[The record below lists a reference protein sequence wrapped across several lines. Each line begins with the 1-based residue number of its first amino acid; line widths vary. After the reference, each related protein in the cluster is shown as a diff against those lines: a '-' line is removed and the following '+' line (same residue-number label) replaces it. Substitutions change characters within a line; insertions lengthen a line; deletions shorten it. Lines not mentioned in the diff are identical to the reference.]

1 MRAHAL
7 RRAPGTK
14 EGQLDD
20 ILQNSVDHDTHDW
33 KASDFGETDYV
44 TEDEVAN
51 MVEDVADGS
60 QDEATNADEFGW
72 TLSAEERAALP
83 KVEL

>member
-1 MRAHAL
+1 MRVHAP

-20 ILQNSVDHDTHDW
+20 TLQDSVDHDTHDW
-33 KASDFGETDYV
+33 KASDFGEADYM

>member
-1 MRAHAL
+1 MH
-7 RRAPGTK
+7 
-14 EGQLDD
+14 D
-20 ILQNSVDHDTHDW
+20 SVDNDTQDW
-33 KASDFGETDYV
+33 AASDFGQADYV

-72 TLSAEERAALP
+72 TLPAGERAALP